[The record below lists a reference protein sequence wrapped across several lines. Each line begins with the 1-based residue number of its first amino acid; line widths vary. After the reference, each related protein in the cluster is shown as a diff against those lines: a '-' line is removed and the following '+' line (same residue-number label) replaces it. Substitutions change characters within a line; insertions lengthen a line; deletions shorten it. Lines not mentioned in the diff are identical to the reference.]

1 MKSVSKK
8 GSPENPSESH
18 FVRINLFL
26 SRSGI
31 ASRRQ
36 ADLLIQEGKVRVN
49 NIIRTEPG
57 FKIDPKSDKVEYQ
70 HSNTSWHSVE
80 QVGEILTI
88 ALYKPKG
95 YVTSMAKQ
103 GKDPIVAEL
112 LPKSPRVYP
121 VGRLDKDSEGLL
133 ICTNDGDFTAALTHP
148 RSHIEKE
155 YLVHVIIP
163 KNFTENNLK
172 GKLGRLAKGIR
183 IDGRKTL
190 PCTVEFLRFLR
201 PQMVEIRIVLKEG
214 RNRQIRRMLGSIDC
228 EVFKLIRTRIG
239 DLSLESLQLNHGEYK
254 EIQQKDIN

>member
-1 MKSVSKK
+1 MKKPPQNKSADQK
-8 GSPENPSESH
+8 NPH
-18 FVRINLFL
+18 LVRINQFL
-26 SRSGI
+26 SRSGV

-36 ADLLIQEGKVRVN
+36 ADTLIAEGRVRVN
-49 NIIRTEPG
+49 NTIRTEPG
-57 FKIDPKSDKVEYQ
+57 FKIDPRSDTVEYQ
-70 HSNTSWHSVE
+70 HSNTSWHTVE
-80 QVGEILTI
+80 QVGETRTI

-95 YVTSMAKQ
+95 YVTSMVKQ
-103 GKDPIVAEL
+103 AKDPIISEL
-112 LPKSPRVYP
+112 LPKTPRVYP
-121 VGRLDKDSEGLL
+121 IGRLDKDSEGLIL
-133 ICTNDGDFTAALTHP
+133 CTNDGDFTAQLTHP

-155 YLVHVIIP
+155 YIVHVIIP

-172 GKLGRLAKGIR
+172 GKLGRLAKGVR

-239 DLSLESLQLNHGEYK
+239 NLTLASLLLNHGEYK
-254 EIQQKDIN
+254 EVSHDSVL

>member
-1 MKSVSKK
+1 MKKSPQSKK
-8 GSPENPSESH
+8 AEQTHPH
-18 FVRINLFL
+18 LVRINQFL
-26 SRSGI
+26 SRSGV

-36 ADLLIQEGKVRVN
+36 ADTLIEEGKVRVN
-49 NIIRTEPG
+49 SVVRTEPG
-57 FKIDPKSDKVEYQ
+57 FKIDPRTDTVEYQ
-70 HSNTSWHSVE
+70 HSNTAWHAVE
-80 QVGEILTI
+80 QVGETLTI

-95 YVTSMAKQ
+95 YVTSMVKQ
-103 GKDPIVAEL
+103 GKDPIIAEL
-112 LPKSPRVYP
+112 LPKSPRLYP
-121 VGRLDKDSEGLL
+121 VGRLDKDSEGLIL
-133 ICTNDGDFTAALTHP
+133 CTNDGDFTAQLTHP

-155 YLVHVIIP
+155 YTTHVIIP

-172 GKLGRLAKGIR
+172 GKLGRLAKGVR

-239 DLSLESLQLNHGEYK
+239 NLSLASLMLKHGEYK
-254 EIQQKDIN
+254 EVSHDSVL

>member
-1 MKSVSKK
+1 MKKSPQNKK
-8 GSPENPSESH
+8 AEQKHPH
-18 FVRINLFL
+18 LVRINQFL
-26 SRSGI
+26 SRSGV

-36 ADLLIQEGKVRVN
+36 ADTLIEEGKVRVN
-49 NIIRTEPG
+49 SVVRTEPG
-57 FKIDPKSDKVEYQ
+57 FKIDPRTDTVEYQ
-70 HSNTSWHSVE
+70 HSNTAWHAVE
-80 QVGEILTI
+80 QVGETLTI

-95 YVTSMAKQ
+95 YVTSMVKQ
-103 GKDPIVAEL
+103 GKDPIIAEL
-112 LPKSPRVYP
+112 LPKSPRLYP
-121 VGRLDKDSEGLL
+121 VGRLDKDSEGLIL
-133 ICTNDGDFTAALTHP
+133 CTNDGDFTAQLTHP

-155 YLVHVIIP
+155 YTTHVIIP

-172 GKLGRLAKGIR
+172 GKLGRLAKGVR

-239 DLSLESLQLNHGEYK
+239 NLSLASLMLKHGEYK
-254 EIQQKDIN
+254 EVSHDSVL